1 MTREHEV
8 LTSLVKSLIDNGTLD
23 QIVIAVLEDALD
35 SAFKDM
41 ERLCQRKYLEA
52 HHWQDYADS
61 LVFAHACIKVLRY
74 FSIDDYE
81 QEDSIAKGYSL
92 RIEELN

>member
-8 LTSLVKSLIDNGTLD
+8 LTNLVKSMIDNGTLD

-35 SAFKDM
+35 SAFKEM
-41 ERLCQRKYLEA
+41 ERVYQRKHLEA

-61 LVFAHACIKVLRY
+61 LLFSHACIKVLRY
-74 FSIDDYE
+74 FSLDGYE
-81 QEDSIAKGYSL
+81 KEDKIAKEYSL
-92 RIEELN
+92 RIEEL

>member
-35 SAFKDM
+35 SAFQEMGKI
-41 ERLCQRKYLEA
+41 CQRKYLEA

-61 LVFAHACIKVLRY
+61 LQFAHACIKVLRY
-74 FSIDDYE
+74 FSLDGYE
-81 QEDSIAKGYSL
+81 KEDQIAKEYSL
-92 RIEELN
+92 CIEELN